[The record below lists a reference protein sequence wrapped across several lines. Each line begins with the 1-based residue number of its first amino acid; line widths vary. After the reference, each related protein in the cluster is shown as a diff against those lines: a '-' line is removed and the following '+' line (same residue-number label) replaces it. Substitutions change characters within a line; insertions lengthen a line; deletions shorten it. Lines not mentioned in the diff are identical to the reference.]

1 MKTLPILILLSA
13 TIAQTNA
20 VSIDEAYKKG
30 LIQYEI
36 NGTSQGNTGACIAI
50 NFTNISSTIIN
61 LEVETGRIL
70 EASDSSYQNMIVS
83 KRYFVRLQPK
93 QKTTQNIYALCAEPG
108 DVTPNNGISFTHGKM
123 ATGSLLGM
131 AKYVEANNLQNGTG
145 QSLIWAII
153 NGITTFYSC
162 DYLPNM
168 YASLKNFFATDKQ
181 IKFEE
186 CTAINN
192 IAHKPVTTTVR
203 RYKGSFGFSL
213 PQDSEVEISLFDE
226 DGNKVKQLD
235 YNKKMEANWY
245 DYEYEFTNANLP
257 KGKTYEL
264 KLVINGK
271 PKKVLFID
279 N

>member
-1 MKTLPILILLSA
+1 MKTLPILFLLGT

-50 NFTNISSTIIN
+50 KVTNISSTIIN
-61 LEVETGRIL
+61 LEVETGRVL
-70 EASDSSYQNMIVS
+70 EATDSSYQNMIVS

-108 DVTPNNGISFTHGKM
+108 DATPNHGVSFSHGSM
-123 ATGSLLGM
+123 STGSLLGM
-131 AKYVEANNLQNGTG
+131 AKYVEANNLQDGKG

-153 NGITTFYSC
+153 NGNTTFYSC
-162 DYLPNM
+162 EYLPTM
-168 YASLKNFFATDKQ
+168 YASLKNYFATDKQ
-181 IKFEE
+181 VKFED
-186 CTAINN
+186 CPVTNN

-235 YNKKMEANWY
+235 YHKKMEADWY
-245 DYEYEFTNANLP
+245 DYEYEFTNANLT